1 MELIGACDATL
12 LANRSICWLW
22 LGNGKQALSD
32 ATMCRMKRPH
42 WPKPA
47 TGKLTLIY
55 WGVLIGYEKAREAF
69 ADALKLD
76 PTNVEIENALRECL
90 EAMKNARRTEK

>member
-42 WPKPA
+42 WPKA
-47 TGKLTLIY
+47 CYRQGAAFMLLKD
-55 WGVLIGYEKAREAF
+55 YEKAREAF